1 MQFPT
6 TFWDQ
11 WGEAVIAVMVAALVV
26 FAIRQLSA
34 FYRARIAAGAA
45 GDGSDAGYRQLAEEM
60 SAALKESE
68 KRRQS
73 DAAVLADMK
82 QRLGA
87 IETLLRQVE

>member
-1 MQFPT
+1 MEFPT

-11 WGEAVIAVMVAALVV
+11 WGEAVIAVMVLGLVIFGIKQFAA
-26 FAIRQLSA
+26 FQSA
-34 FYRARIAAGAA
+34 KMAARAAGGG
-45 GDGSDAGYRQLAEEM
+45 GDTGYRQLAEEM
-60 SAALKESE
+60 SAALRESE
-68 KRRQS
+68 KRRQA